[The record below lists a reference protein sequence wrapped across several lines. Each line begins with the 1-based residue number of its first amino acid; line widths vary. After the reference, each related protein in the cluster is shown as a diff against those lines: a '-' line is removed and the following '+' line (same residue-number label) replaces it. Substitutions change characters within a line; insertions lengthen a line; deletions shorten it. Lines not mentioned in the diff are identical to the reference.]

1 MTAYT
6 VAIPARDAAATIATV
21 VRAAAA
27 QQPAPARVLVGDDGS
42 RDGTAELARAAGASI
57 VAADGAGLA
66 ANRNRLWRASQTEI
80 VMFFDA
86 DAVPRPGCAAAL
98 LDGFTDDRVGATGG
112 RGIEAA
118 AATFA
123 DRWRATHT
131 PQSHG
136 DAPIADDWMLM
147 GLCGAFRRD
156 ALEGVGGFDERF
168 ATCGEDVEISWRLR
182 RAGWRLSYRP
192 DAIVDHARSDGLGGL
207 LRQAWRHSR
216 ESGRALAAHGQ
227 PLKPLFALTWRALSP
242 ALRREILHL
251 DSPAACLTAF
261 NLAVRLAGLTAGAG
275 RH

>member
-6 VAIPARDAAATIATV
+6 VAIPARDAAATIAAV

-27 QQPAPARVLVGDDGS
+27 QLPAPARVLVGDDGS
-42 RDGTAELARAAGASI
+42 CDETAELARAAGASI

-86 DAVPRPGCAAAL
+86 DAVPRAGCAAAL
-98 LDGFTDDRVGATGG
+98 LGGFADERAAATGG

-136 DAPIADDWMLM
+136 DKPIADDWMAM
-147 GLCGAFRRD
+147 GLCCAFRRA
-156 ALEGVGGFDERF
+156 ALEAVGGFDERF
-168 ATCGEDVEISWRLR
+168 AACGEDVEISWRLR
-182 RAGWRLSYRP
+182 QAGWRLPYRP

-216 ESGRALAAHGQ
+216 ETSRALALHGQ
-227 PLKPLFALTWRALSP
+227 PLNPLFALTWRALSP

-251 DSPAACLTAF
+251 DAPAAGLTAV
-261 NLAVRLAGLTAGAG
+261 NLAVRLAGLAMGAG